1 MRLPERIEPF
11 IKLGEIMAEA
21 TSPFPGSHVA
31 AGLREVMDSQVEKNR
46 WFTPENVIL
55 AVNSIASALTRKKIN
70 RWLSPY
76 DLTERPTPLTIGVV
90 MAGNLP
96 LVGFHDLI
104 SVLVSGNRIKTK
116 ISSRDP
122 GLMKSIIEILIE
134 SEPRYN
140 SLIEITEDN
149 PAETDAVIAT
159 GSDNTSR
166 YFEYHFGSTPHLFR
180 KNRSSVSI
188 IENEIAQIELMKLAT
203 DIFSFFGLGCRN
215 ISKLL
220 VPEDF
225 DIAQLT
231 ECWHHYSHLINHT
244 GWKNNYTYEKAVS
257 ISGNSEFHDGGFYL
271 LRESAQVTSPLAVIH
286 YERYPD
292 KASAKN
298 IFDRD
303 QKQIQTIVGKGF
315 TPFGKAQFPE
325 LWDYADNIDTLLFLR
340 SIK

>member
-1 MRLPERIEPF
+1 MRLTERIEPF
-11 IKLGEIMAEA
+11 IKLGEVMVEA
-21 TSPFPGSHVA
+21 CSPGPCSESAANLRKQIGSA
-31 AGLREVMDSQVEKNR
+31 VEKNR

-55 AVNSIASALTRKKIN
+55 AVNSIASVLTREKIN
-70 RWLSPY
+70 LWLVPY
-76 DLTERPTPLTIGVV
+76 DLTEKATPLTIGVV

-122 GLMKSIIEILIE
+122 GLMKTIIEILIA
-134 SEPRYN
+134 SEPRYEP
-140 SLIEITEDN
+140 LIEITEDN
-149 PAETDAVIAT
+149 PIKTDAIIAT

-180 KNRSSVSI
+180 KNRSSVAV
-188 IENEIAQIELMKLAT
+188 IEKGISQIELRHLAT

-220 VPEDF
+220 VPEYF
-225 DIAQLT
+225 DIRKLT
-231 ECWHHYSHLINHT
+231 ECWQHYSHLQNHT

-257 ISGNSEFHDGGFYL
+257 MTAEREFLDGGFYL
-271 LRESAQVTSPLAVIH
+271 LRESSQVTSPLTVIH

-292 KASAKN
+292 KTSAKN
-298 IFDRD
+298 IIDRD
-303 QKQIQTIVGKGF
+303 QEKIQTIVGDGF
-315 TPFGKAQFPE
+315 TPYGRAQFPE
-325 LWDYADNIDTLLFLR
+325 LWDYADSIDTLLLLR
-340 SIK
+340 DIK

>member
-1 MRLPERIEPF
+1 MRLTERIEAF
-11 IKLGEIMAEA
+11 IKLGEVMAEA
-21 TSPFPGSHVA
+21 CSPGPCSESAVS
-31 AGLREVMDSQVEKNR
+31 LRKEIVSAMDKNR
-46 WFTPENVIL
+46 WFTPENVTL
-55 AVNSIASALTRKKIN
+55 AVDSIASVLTRKKIN

-76 DLTERPTPLTIGVV
+76 DLAEKATPLTIGVV

-122 GLMKSIIEILIE
+122 GLMKSIIEIIIE
-134 SEPRYN
+134 SEPRYKQ
-140 SLIEITEDN
+140 LIEITEDN

-188 IENEIAQIELMKLAT
+188 INNEIAQTDLMRLST

-220 VPEDF
+220 VPEEF
-225 DIAQLT
+225 DVGQLT

-257 ISGNSEFHDGGFYL
+257 ISGSSEFHDGGFYL
-271 LRESAQVTSPLAVIH
+271 LRESSQVTSPLAVLH

-292 KASAKN
+292 KASVRK
-298 IFDRD
+298 IIDRD
-303 QKQIQTIVGKGF
+303 QKQIQTIVGDGF